1 MDMKVKKNIQKCLLL
16 MLLVAA
22 VLFSGCQSRSS
33 TEPPASQPVATAI
46 SPVPKEAA
54 QPTPRT
60 ETASSTA
67 ATATE
72 SPILSGTLNR
82 GSQSQESVDFDS
94 EGMAERN
101 FIKDNLG
108 EKTPSST
115 VILPFPVNSTFQII
129 RDVEYGHGGGLPL
142 YLDIYSPQKSVMKPM
157 PAVVF
162 IHGGGWQ
169 SGDKYPSQVQ
179 SIAQHG
185 FFALSI
191 NYRLSGVATF
201 PAAVEDCKCA
211 VRWLRANATKYNVD
225 PNRIGVWGGS
235 AGGHLALM
243 VACTDGTNR
252 LEGNGGWETYS
263 SRVQAVCSY
272 YGPTDL
278 AHMQDGG
285 DATAPARF
293 IGGSPLHKPEA
304 YKMAS
309 PVTYVTPDDPP
320 LLMVHG
326 ESDRVVPY
334 AQSVIMHEAYHKL
347 GLKVEL
353 VKVLNA
359 GHGFQP
365 AGDKAISPVPK
376 DIFQKVLD
384 FFIQELCCP

>member
-1 MDMKVKKNIQKCLLL
+1 MNMKVKKKIQKCLLL

-22 VLFSGCQSRSS
+22 VLSSGCQTRSS
-33 TEPPASQPVATAI
+33 TEPPASQPLATAI
-46 SPVPKEAA
+46 SPVPKEAS
-54 QPTPRT
+54 QPTPTT
-60 ETASSTA
+60 EPASSTA
-67 ATATE
+67 ATE
-72 SPILSGTLNR
+72 PEGPILSVPLNR
-82 GSQSQESVDFDS
+82 GSQSQESVYFGS

-115 VILPFPVNSTFQII
+115 VVLPFPVNSTFQII
-129 RDVEYGHGGGLPL
+129 RDVEYGRGGGLPL
-142 YLDIYSPQKSVMKPM
+142 YLDIYIPQKPIMKPM

-179 SIAQHG
+179 SIAQRG

-211 VRWLRANATKYNVD
+211 VRWLRANATRYNVD
-225 PNRIGVWGGS
+225 PERIGVWGGS

-243 VACTDGTNR
+243 VACTDETDG

-285 DATAPARF
+285 DTTAPARF
-293 IGGSPLHKPEA
+293 IGGSPLQKPEV
-304 YKMAS
+304 YKLAS
-309 PVTYVTPDDPP
+309 PVTHVTPDDPP

-334 AQSVIMHEAYHKL
+334 TQSVTMQEAYHKL

-365 AGDKAISPVPK
+365 IGDKVMSPLPK
-376 DIFQKVLD
+376 DIFQKMLD
-384 FFIQELCCP
+384 FFVRELCRP